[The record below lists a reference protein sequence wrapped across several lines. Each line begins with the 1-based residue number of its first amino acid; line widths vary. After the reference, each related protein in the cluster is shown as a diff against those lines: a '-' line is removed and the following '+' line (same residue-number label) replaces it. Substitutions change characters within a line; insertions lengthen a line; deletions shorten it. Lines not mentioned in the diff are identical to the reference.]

1 VLVLLVTTIRLS
13 TTILFYL
20 GNGQDRTI
28 IIKPNVHVELLF
40 LQLTASITTKS
51 QTTFAILPH
60 TCISQQTSPRFP
72 QQTSPTRHTANLAPM
87 PASHSKPRPAPHSK
101 PLPVTPQQISP
112 QFTTADLA
120 SHTASHS
127 KSHTAPHWWWKALMV
142 SAHRGWCPCL
152 PVCKLFLPCRRRSKI
167 AGAGLSLYAHLI
179 SHFNIT
185 NIVI

>member
-72 QQTSPTRHTANLAPM
+72 QQTSPTRHTANLAPHACISQQTSPCTSQQTSSRH
-87 PASHSKPRPAPHSK
+87 PAANIAPIYHSRPRLTHRI
-101 PLPVTPQQISP
+101 PQQISHCTP
-112 QFTTADLA
+112 LVVEGAYGVGPSGGDVLVCL
-120 SHTASHS
+120 S
-127 KSHTAPHWWWKALMV
+127 V
-142 SAHRGWCPCL
+142 SCSYHVVDVA
-152 PVCKLFLPCRRRSKI
+152 K
-167 AGAGLSLYAHLI
+167 
-179 SHFNIT
+179 
-185 NIVI
+185 